1 MENLTLSQ
9 NNGEINVCGALN
21 YEIKVA
27 SVHPS
32 KAQFANYAMVLITN
46 ICVSLITI
54 FLNFTTILT
63 LRSSNHLQKRLCHFL
78 IYVQSWNDLGIGL
91 IVSPLY
97 SIIIGREIL
106 DNRKCSVHQIWFGIS
121 ITSCVF
127 SVIILSAMNIERYL
141 CIVHPIYHRNNV
153 TKKKLLAYI
162 ISMCTLFTF
171 TFAVFIALAVNV
183 LTILFFISL
192 LHFITSVY
200 IYTKIFL
207 VGKAHFERKGYCVN
221 RLNKKTAI
229 TKEFAKKPLQAD
241 KCGDIQQRT
250 LHNQVHTSVTDEIVS
265 ICLDIS
271 LNIHDRQSDK
281 ASGLNCNCS
290 RHLGDKV
297 KTVHTKT
304 ESSGAV
310 NGKLNSPQKGLDN
323 HRGPLAK
330 QNDFSSYDAICSL
343 TEQTNNSYN
352 QYVQSDNR
360 YILSDNQ
367 FSQSNIPELQQMEN
381 KQMNKGLAFRKS
393 QREILMRFKL
403 AKSCA
408 IVMACFFI
416 SFLLPLISH
425 LLPLSKSDFAI
436 PAAWSIAFVY
446 FNATLDSLIFFWKSK
461 ILRKEA
467 KKVLKNTWCRFF
479 PGISCKHW

>member
-1 MENLTLSQ
+1 MENLNLSQ
-9 NNGEINVCGALN
+9 NNGEIEVCGALN

-27 SVHPS
+27 LVHPS
-32 KAQFANYAMVLITN
+32 KAQFANYAMVFITN

-63 LRSSNHLQKRLCHFL
+63 LRSSNHLQKKLCHFL

-97 SIIIGREIL
+97 SIIIGSEIL

-141 CIVHPIYHRNNV
+141 CIVHPFYHRNNA

-162 ISMCTLFTF
+162 FSMCALFTF
-171 TFAVFIALAVNV
+171 MFAVFIALAANV

-200 IYTKIFL
+200 IYTTIFL
-207 VGKAHFERKGYCVN
+207 VGKAHLKRKGHRIN
-221 RLNKKTAI
+221 RLNKKIAI
-229 TKEFAKKPLQAD
+229 TKKCATKQFQED
-241 KCGDIQQRT
+241 KCRDIQQRT
-250 LHNQVHTSVTDEIVS
+250 LQNRVPSSVTDEIVS
-265 ICLDIS
+265 ICQDLS
-271 LNIHDRQSDK
+271 LNIQNMQPDNASD
-281 ASGLNCNCS
+281 LTCN
-290 RHLGDKV
+290 RAKQLGDKV
-297 KTVHTKT
+297 KTAHSAT

-310 NGKLNSPQKGLDN
+310 NGKLSRQKKVLNN
-323 HRGPLAK
+323 HRRPLAN
-330 QNDFSSYDAICSL
+330 QNDLTNYDAICSL
-343 TEQTNNSYN
+343 NEQTNYSYN
-352 QYVQSDNR
+352 QCGQSDNR

-367 FSQSNIPELQQMEN
+367 FSQSNIPGRQQMEN
-381 KQMNKGLAFRKS
+381 KQMKKGLAFRKS
-393 QREILMRFKL
+393 QREILIKFKL

-416 SFLLPLISH
+416 SFLLPLIFH
-425 LLPLSKSDFAI
+425 MLPLSKSDFVI
-436 PAAWSIAFVY
+436 PAAWSITFVY
-446 FNATLDSLIFFWKSK
+446 FNATLDSLIFFWRSK

-467 KKVLKNTWCRFF
+467 KKVLKNTWC
-479 PGISCKHW
+479 

>member
-1 MENLTLSQ
+1 MENLTFSQ
-9 NNGEINVCGALN
+9 NNGQREVCGALN
-21 YEIKVA
+21 FDLNVA
-27 SVHPS
+27 LVHPS
-32 KAQFANYAMVLITN
+32 KVQLANYVIVFIIN

-63 LRSSNHLQKRLCHFL
+63 FRSSNHLKKKLCHFL

-97 SIIIGREIL
+97 SIIIGGELL
-106 DNRKCSVHQIWFGIS
+106 DNKKCNLHQIWFCIS
-121 ITSCVF
+121 LTSCVF

-141 CIVHPIYHRNNV
+141 CIVHPFYHRNNV

-162 ISMCTLFTF
+162 FSMCALFTC

-183 LTILFFISL
+183 LTIVFLVSL

-250 LHNQVHTSVTDEIVS
+250 LHNQVPTSVTDEIVS

-297 KTVHTKT
+297 KTAHTKT

-310 NGKLNSPQKGLDN
+310 NGNLDPQKKVLDN
-323 HRGPLAK
+323 HRIPLA
-330 QNDFSSYDAICSL
+330 NGIRSL
-343 TEQTNNSYN
+343 IEQT
-352 QYVQSDNR
+352 SDTYSQCGQPDSR
-360 YILSDNQ
+360 QILSDNQ
-367 FSQSNIPELQQMEN
+367 FSESNIPKRQQKIVMEN
-381 KQMNKGLAFRKS
+381 KYMNKVRKS
-393 QREILMRFKL
+393 QREILMKFKL

-408 IVMACFFI
+408 IVMACFFV
-416 SFLLPLISH
+416 SFLLPMIGH
-425 LLPLSKSDFAI
+425 MLPISKSNLVILAV
-436 PAAWSIAFVY
+436 WNTAFVY
-446 FNATLDSLIFFWKSK
+446 LNATLDSLIFFWKSK
-461 ILRKEA
+461 MLRKEA
-467 KKVLKNTWCRFF
+467 KKVLKNIWL
-479 PGISCKHW
+479 